1 MELKDIID
9 WVVAIIIAVIGVST
23 FVAIRS
29 NKNSKNNINQ
39 SISNGDGN
47 IQAGGDVFNNSN
59 NKED

>member
-9 WVVAIIIAVIGVST
+9 WVLTIIIAVIGVST
-23 FVAIRS
+23 FVVIRS
-29 NKNSKNNINQ
+29 NKNSRNKINQ

-47 IQAGGDVFNNSN
+47 IQAGGDVFYNSN